1 MTLNDIQL
9 QKVAH
14 FISPSFTSHNPSP
27 MAQGTQLGL
36 ARDSHLLQ
44 LAHGWVPQDPW
55 MLVTRLV
62 SKTCFFWFIRC
73 HKEDP
78 VEPFN
83 LWKKCDLRV
92 SFTSI

>member
-1 MTLNDIQL
+1 MTLNDIQS

-44 LAHGWVPQDPW
+44 LAHGWVPQEDPW

-62 SKTCFFWFIRC
+62 SKTFFFG
-73 HKEDP
+73 
-78 VEPFN
+78 
-83 LWKKCDLRV
+83 
-92 SFTSI
+92 S